1 MKRFTE
7 KYSRKELP
15 LKSPL
20 SAGGTDLKKK
30 RCLEDVN
37 NFALPEDTYLEESF
51 FSGC

>member
-20 SAGGTDLKKK
+20 SAGGTDFKKNA
-30 RCLEDVN
+30 V
-37 NFALPEDTYLEESF
+37 
-51 FSGC
+51 